1 MLLVGIGLIAYGIIG
16 YTIWLTAI
24 GGVLSAVGLV
34 TIVIAFSLFYFAYKQ
49 QANSKQK
56 IKKKTGTK
64 KMTVPAL
71 VRNNSSYVANNTNQ
85 MQLTNI
91 ANKQNRSKMNNQRG
105 YNLNSSNDSS
115 GFKKA

>member
-1 MLLVGIGLIAYGIIG
+1 
-16 YTIWLTAI
+16 
-24 GGVLSAVGLV
+24 
-34 TIVIAFSLFYFAYKQ
+34 
-49 QANSKQK
+49 
-56 IKKKTGTK
+56 
-64 KMTVPAL
+64 MTVPAL